1 MWASAF
7 DGCNDG
13 RVRRHPY
20 AFAGEFHAEKR
31 PSRSWVPPSE
41 LRARKRLP
49 ALNLMTRCRGSRRWC
64 RQSKPFSSMQANVSV
79 LHQADTRRRISLRT
93 SRSRILCCKSVSAA
107 GWSSAGKRSPVRG
120 KLRSLLSCRSAEV
133 SAHLSGSEG
142 TRSRYPMG
150 HRSIDTPQSPHE
162 LPI

>member
-1 MWASAF
+1 MGVC
-7 DGCNDG
+7 D
-13 RVRRHPY
+13 RRLQRRQGP
-20 AFAGEFHAEKR
+20 AEPICICGGFRAEKR
-31 PSRSWVPPSE
+31 PSEVWVQRSE

-49 ALNLMTRCRGSRRWC
+49 ALNLVTRCRASRRWC
-64 RQSKPFSSMQANVSV
+64 RQSEPFSSMHANVSV
-79 LHQADTRRRISLRT
+79 LHRAETRRRISLLT